1 MNNSVLRRRFVAKI
15 LLLSTLLAPCLP
27 LTCGRATA
35 QEKVPSEEMAGE
47 SPSDVGQP
55 AEDGNRTFVFAFD
68 RTPWRDVIRWLA
80 DSTDLALQYE
90 ELPTGSFTYSDKRQY
105 TQQEAINRVNL
116 FLLPQGF
123 TLVRTGSLLSVI
135 NLGDPRSKLQLDT
148 LAELVSLD
156 DLDQLESHAV
166 VKCLFPLTELSP
178 EDAVEELSVLNLMLT
193 PAILS
198 KTEQLMIID
207 TVAKLKSVRT
217 ILDTFKPTTLANG
230 TAMKS
235 FALKYAS
242 AEDILQVARPHLGLA
257 TDENIGIDVSIST
270 DPKGEHLFVT
280 GVEDKIE
287 LIEGLVTALDA
298 PAEKLTAEGSEAI
311 LKTHR
316 ITGGNIENVYNVL
329 QTLLA
334 GKTLRLS
341 MDEEADNIVALA
353 SEEIQAEIAS
363 TVESMSAEQAE
374 FEVIPLKTIDPVF
387 AISLLDE
394 MLDIPSEYDD
404 VDEDE
409 LANAPKIDADPGNM
423 RLFVRGKRYQIDEIK
438 KIILGLDA
446 SAAGTSETGDAASIR
461 LLPARGKAAIDSVE
475 AAAKFWKAGNPII
488 VIPNETTL
496 SKRETERVVAD
507 EDVYDS
513 HSKLVAAKKKP
524 RAKERYLTDEFDPA
538 EPPIR
543 CQVTPRGLLLES
555 QDLEALDLLEGQ
567 VRAIIGPGTATP
579 SPPIVFYLKFTKPA
593 EAITM
598 LAELLDGGES
608 AKEGT
613 AGTLVNGSVSSFSYL
628 GSIVTSRDGTMTM
641 SADSVTV
648 VADPRLNRLIAQ
660 GTQEDIERI
669 EEYLEIIDKSN
680 SITSVEVY
688 GRSHVIELAHTNAA
702 EVAEVLQAAYAGR
715 LADSKSSAAGKQA
728 APQREPEKGDKQAAK
743 GAKAP
748 PKPTGSAAAEIL
760 EPKMTIAVHEASNS
774 LIVTAPDQL
783 FGEVQALVDTLDRR
797 SEQTME
803 VVAGGSATLSTL
815 LGGGS
820 EGSRSRESRSSS
832 GSSRSS
838 SRPSMSE
845 LLRSRFGK

>member
-1 MNNSVLRRRFVAKI
+1 MNYSACKRYLVTLGLF
-15 LLLSTLLAPCLP
+15 LSTVFVVGLQSEV
-27 LTCGRATA
+27 GYG
-35 QEKVPSEEMAGE
+35 QEKPLGKAMAK
-47 SPSDVGQP
+47 SPSDASGGGAVD
-55 AEDGNRTFVFAFD
+55 EDADRMFVFTFD

-105 TQQEAINRVNL
+105 SQQEAINRVNL

-123 TLVRTGSLLSVI
+123 TLIRTGSLLSVI

-156 DLDQLESHAV
+156 DLDNLESHAV

-217 ILDTFKPTTLANG
+217 ILETFKPTTLANG

-235 FALKYAS
+235 FALKHAS

-298 PAEKLTAEGSEAI
+298 PAEKLTAEGSTAV

-316 ITGGNIENVYNVL
+316 VAGGNIENVYNVL

-353 SEEIQAEIAS
+353 SEEIQAEIAA

-374 FEVIPLKTIDPVF
+374 FEVVPLKTIDPVF

-423 RLFVRGKRYQIDEIK
+423 RLFVRGKRHQIDEIK

-446 SAAGTSETGDAASIR
+446 DAAGTSEDGNPSNIR
-461 LLPARGKAAIDSVE
+461 LLPARGRAAIDSVE

-488 VIPNETTL
+488 VIPSEATT

-507 EDVYDS
+507 EAVYET
-513 HSKLVAAKKKP
+513 HSKLVAAKKKA
-524 RAKERYLTDEFDPA
+524 RSKERFLTEDFDPN
-538 EPPIR
+538 EPPIH

-555 QDLEALDLLEGQ
+555 ADSEALDLLEGQ

-613 AGTLVNGSVSSFSYL
+613 AGTLVNGTVSSFSFL

-702 EVAEVLQAAYAGR
+702 EVAEVLQSAYAGR
-715 LADSKSSAAGKQA
+715 LADSKSSSSAGKQS
-728 APQREPEKGDKQAAK
+728 APQREPEKGEKSSK

-748 PKPTGSAAAEIL
+748 AKPTGSAAAEIL

-783 FGEVQALVDTLDRR
+783 FGEVQELVDTLDRR

-803 VVAGGSATLSTL
+803 VVAGGSATISTL
-815 LGGGS
+815 LGGAD
-820 EGSRSRESRSSS
+820 GSRSRESRSSNNS
-832 GSSRSS
+832 NRSS